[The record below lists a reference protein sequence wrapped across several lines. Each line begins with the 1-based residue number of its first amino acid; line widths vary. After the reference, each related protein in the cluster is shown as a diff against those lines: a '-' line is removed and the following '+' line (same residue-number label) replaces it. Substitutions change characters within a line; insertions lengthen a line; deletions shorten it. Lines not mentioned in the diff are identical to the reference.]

1 MNLDD
6 TRVRDFIKELKD
18 ECGSYKR
25 FYEKVHGVK
34 PTKNEVQTM
43 TNYVNRSALSL
54 EFILKVIDAFDL
66 YNVTFEQLC
75 NGVVPTRR
83 KKRKIPKSENQ

>member
-6 TRVRDFIKELKD
+6 TRARDFVKALKD
-18 ECGSYKR
+18 ECGSYKQ
-25 FYEKVHGVK
+25 FYEKINGVEA
-34 PTKNEVQTM
+34 TKNEVQTL

-75 NGVVPTRR
+75 NGEVPKRR
-83 KKRKIPKSENQ
+83 KKRKIPESDSK